1 MVSPF
6 AIDGRMTDE
15 GHKLFN
21 DNIKLAK
28 FFSKKVKCPMGFDD
42 EDWYQE
48 VLSCLVQTI
57 LYYDP
62 EKGKLS
68 TLMFRLVLHK
78 RSWVINQAKKHSH
91 VSLNHISE
99 KSDVPVCDM
108 VEDTKAKDPSF
119 NIENKDSIENL
130 VSRLSGKRKTI
141 CEGILQGKTLQQ
153 IGKGLGITRE
163 AVRQSIKRMGEE
175 YATDE
180 LISQI
185 GLCMDC
191 GCEYSCKISML
202 NRNRNLRCRECKAR
216 NKYLRNK
223 LFRWQNKL
231 QQEQSNV

>member
-1 MVSPF
+1 MASSF

-21 DNIKLAK
+21 ENIKLAK
-28 FFSKKVKCPMGFDD
+28 FFSKKVKCPIGFDY

-78 RSWVINQAKKHSH
+78 RSWVISQAKKHSH

-99 KSDVPVCDM
+99 KADIPVCDM
-108 VEDTKAKDPSF
+108 VTDDNAKDPSF
-119 NIENKDSIENL
+119 NIENQDSINNL
-130 VSRLSGKRKTI
+130 ISRLSGKRRTI
-141 CEGILQGKTLQQ
+141 CDGILAGKTLQQ

-163 AVRQSIKRMGEE
+163 AVRQAIKRMGDE
-175 YATDE
+175 YASDE
-180 LISQI
+180 LIARI
-185 GLCMDC
+185 GRCVDC
-191 GCEYSCKISML
+191 GGEYSCKISML

-216 NKYLRNK
+216 NKYLQNK
-223 LFRWQNKL
+223 LFRWRNKL
-231 QQEQSNV
+231 QQEKSNV

>member
-1 MVSPF
+1 VVSPF

-21 DNIKLAK
+21 ENIKLAK
-28 FFSKKVKCPMGFDD
+28 FFSKKVKCPIGFDY

-78 RSWVINQAKKHSH
+78 RSWVISQAKKHSH

-99 KSDVPVCDM
+99 KADIPVCDM
-108 VEDTKAKDPSF
+108 VTDDNAKDPSF

-130 VSRLSGKRKTI
+130 VSRLSGKRRTI
-141 CEGILQGKTLQQ
+141 CDGILAGKTLHQ

-163 AVRQSIKRMGEE
+163 AVRQAIKRMSDE
-175 YATDE
+175 YASDE
-180 LISQI
+180 LIARI
-185 GLCMDC
+185 GRCVDC
-191 GCEYSCKISML
+191 GGEYSCKISML
-202 NRNRNLRCRECKAR
+202 NRNRNLRCKECKAR
-216 NKYLRNK
+216 NKYLKNK

-231 QQEQSNV
+231 QQEKSNV